1 MVPIHK
7 SRRITPRLFS
17 QSHFDRLV
25 DLISDQ
31 AEKIVFGGQL
41 DRESLYIASIIM
53 DQVDWSNKV
62 MLGEIFGP
70 ILPILSYAQIETA
83 IDRINQVTNPLFLS
97 IFTRNRQLA
106 TKCYSECAFGGG
118 CVNDVANYRLSFG
131 RVGDSGIDRYHDR
144 HIIRGIFTSKANYK
158 SRQLAGYADQAPTF
172 WSTLCLALAKS
183 GRAKC

>member
-70 ILPILSYAQIETA
+70 ILPILSYVQIETA
-83 IDRINQVTNPLFLS
+83 IDRINQVTNPLCLS

-106 TKCYSECAFGGG
+106 QSVIRSVPLVVVVSTMSPIIDCPLVTLAIVVSAVITIGTSSEEFSHQKPITNRGGWLDMPIRHPPFDRPYSW
-118 CVNDVANYRLSFG
+118 
-131 RVGDSGIDRYHDR
+131 
-144 HIIRGIFTSKANYK
+144 
-158 SRQLAGYADQAPTF
+158 P
-172 WSTLCLALAKS
+172 
-183 GRAKC
+183 